1 MEKKN
6 VYAKKLREEN
16 DTITFEGILL
26 YTSKEEGEKAL
37 QEIEKRLEVIT
48 KKCKTAIIIPPK
60 HKTVQA
66 FAQMNE
72 NIELIVKT
80 LDIKTN
86 EKVLKYV
93 S

>member
-6 VYAKKLREEN
+6 VYAKKLKEEN

-37 QEIEKRLEVIT
+37 QEIEKKLAIIT
-48 KKCKTAIIIPPK
+48 EKCRTAIIIPPK

-72 NIELIVKT
+72 DVELIVKT
-80 LDIKTN
+80 LDVKTN

>member
-6 VYAKKLREEN
+6 VYAKRLKEEN

-37 QEIEKRLEVIT
+37 QEIEKKLAAIT
-48 KKCKTAIIIPPK
+48 EKCRSAIIIPPK

-66 FAQMNE
+66 FAQMSE
-72 NIELIVKT
+72 NVELIVKT
-80 LDIKTN
+80 LDVKTN
-86 EKVLKYV
+86 EKVLQYV

>member
-37 QEIEKRLEVIT
+37 QEIEKKLEVIT
-48 KKCKTAIIIPPK
+48 EKCKTAIIIPPK

-66 FAQMNE
+66 FAQMSE
-72 NIELIVKT
+72 NVELIVKT
-80 LDIKTN
+80 LDVKTN

>member
-6 VYAKKLREEN
+6 VYAKRLKEEN

-37 QEIEKRLEVIT
+37 QEIEKKLAAIT
-48 KKCKTAIIIPPK
+48 EKCRSAIIIPPK

-66 FAQMNE
+66 FAQMSE

-80 LDIKTN
+80 LDVKTN

>member
-6 VYAKKLREEN
+6 VYAKRLKEEN

-26 YTSKEEGEKAL
+26 YTSKEEGKKAL
-37 QEIEKRLEVIT
+37 QEIEKKLAVIT
-48 KKCKTAIIIPPK
+48 EKCRSAIIIPPK

-72 NIELIVKT
+72 NVELIVKT
-80 LDIKTN
+80 LDVKTN

>member
-6 VYAKKLREEN
+6 VYAKRLKEEN

-37 QEIEKRLEVIT
+37 QEIEKKLAEIT
-48 KKCKTAIIIPPK
+48 EKCRSAIIIPPK

-66 FAQMNE
+66 FAQMSE

-80 LDIKTN
+80 LDVKTN

>member
-6 VYAKKLREEN
+6 VYAKRLKEEN

-37 QEIEKRLEVIT
+37 QEIEKKLAIIT
-48 KKCKTAIIIPPK
+48 EKCRSAIIIPPK

-66 FAQMNE
+66 FAQMSE

-80 LDIKTN
+80 LDVKTN

>member
-6 VYAKKLREEN
+6 VYAKRLKEEN

-26 YTSKEEGEKAL
+26 YTSKEEGEKKLA
-37 QEIEKRLEVIT
+37 EITE
-48 KKCKTAIIIPPK
+48 KCKTAIIIPPK

-66 FAQMNE
+66 FAKMSE
-72 NIELIVKT
+72 NVELIVQT
-80 LDIKTN
+80 LNVKTN
-86 EKVLKYV
+86 EKILKYV

>member
-6 VYAKKLREEN
+6 VYAKRLKEEN

-37 QEIEKRLEVIT
+37 QEIEKKLAVIT
-48 KKCKTAIIIPPK
+48 EKCRSAIIIPPK

>member
-37 QEIEKRLEVIT
+37 QEIEKKLAVI
-48 KKCKTAIIIPPK
+48 KEKCKSAIIIPPK

-72 NIELIVKT
+72 NVELIVKT
-80 LDIKTN
+80 LDVKTN
-86 EKVLKYV
+86 EKILKYV

>member
-6 VYAKKLREEN
+6 VYAKRLKEEN
-16 DTITFEGILL
+16 DTITFESILL

-37 QEIEKRLEVIT
+37 QEIEKKLAAIT
-48 KKCKTAIIIPPK
+48 EKCRSAIIIPPK

-72 NIELIVKT
+72 DVELIVKT
-80 LDIKTN
+80 LDVKTN

>member
-6 VYAKKLREEN
+6 VYAKRLKEEN
-16 DTITFEGILL
+16 DKIIFEAVLL

-37 QEIEKRLEVIT
+37 KKIEGRLQEVTEKCRN
-48 KKCKTAIIIPPK
+48 AIIIPPK

-66 FAQMNE
+66 FTEISE
-72 NIELIVKT
+72 NVELIVQT
-80 LDIKTN
+80 FDVKTN
-86 EKVLKYV
+86 EKILKYV